1 MNKKDLV
8 KRFAERRNLS
18 NFKAENIVDDFL
30 SILITTI
37 RNGED
42 IEIRGFGCFR
52 IRKQGPRPGR
62 NPRTG
67 EAAIIPSRYVVKF
80 KKSSC
85 WEIIGRY

>member
-1 MNKKDLV
+1 MVKKDLV
-8 KRFAERRNLS
+8 REIAERQKLSKFESNNL
-18 NFKAENIVDDFL
+18 VDEFL
-30 SILITTI
+30 SILISTI
-37 RNGED
+37 RRGED

-67 EAAIIPSRYVVKF
+67 EEATIPSRYVVKF

>member
-1 MNKKDLV
+1 MIKKDLV
-8 KRFAERRNLS
+8 RRFAERQNLS
-18 NFKAENIVDDFL
+18 NSKAENIVDDFL
-30 SILITTI
+30 SILIASI
-37 RNGED
+37 RRGED

-52 IRKQGPRPGR
+52 INRQGSRPGR